1 MINKIHK
8 IAVITDDIEGAVQ
21 FYTQKLGLTVV
32 ERFENDDDEDYVF
45 LDAGGILLE
54 LMPQKTM
61 GQEAGFHHISFEVD
75 SVEDSAQELKDKGVH
90 DHQGAVRRGRWH
102 RHHPGIFRRAQP
114 GEPAAF
120 SPREMRS
127 PCA

>member
-75 SVEDSAQELKDKGVH
+75 SVEDSAQELKDKGVTITKEPF
-90 DHQGAVRRGRWH
+90 DVGGDTGITLGFFAGPNQVNLQLFH
-102 RHHPGIFRRAQP
+102 R
-114 GEPAAF
+114 EK
-120 SPREMRS
+120 
-127 PCA
+127 

>member
-75 SVEDSAQELKDKGVH
+75 SVEDSAQELKDNGVTITKEPF
-90 DHQGAVRRGRWH
+90 DVGGGTGITLGFFAGPNQVNLQLFH
-102 RHHPGIFRRAQP
+102 R
-114 GEPAAF
+114 EK
-120 SPREMRS
+120 
-127 PCA
+127 

>member
-75 SVEDSAQELKDKGVH
+75 SVEDSAQELKDKGVTITKEPF
-90 DHQGAVRRGRWH
+90 DVGGGTGITLGFFAGPNQVNLQLFH
-102 RHHPGIFRRAQP
+102 R
-114 GEPAAF
+114 EK
-120 SPREMRS
+120 
-127 PCA
+127 